1 MTKYELK
8 NLIKQCLFESAKG
21 KNKLVTG
28 YKSASKLEAANHP
41 FKFKSKG
48 KSKLKEDDEMGSDV
62 DGESDTDD
70 NVTVTMPSSVAKQ
83 LQSLLSAVLDSDK
96 QSIPSG
102 DEEEETADEGDE

>member
-28 YKSASKLEAANHP
+28 YKSASKPKAGNNT
-41 FKFKSKG
+41 FKFKS

-96 QSIPSG
+96 QSTPSG